1 MNAVSRVILKGMRK
15 LYLAFNPDAV
25 GGGRNWKMFSQKE
38 YANNLICE
46 LLQKDEPCMIAR
58 FGSTEMLCL
67 INYLGIKQNN
77 RNWGEYIKGKTPE
90 WWWETNV
97 IDQLQ
102 KWSGFFPGGID
113 KVEQFCELIIKDI
126 PQVDLLGSWLLHEKY
141 FKNELTGCKKVVL
154 EDLEPFFATNP
165 WTRAL
170 AGKKVLVVHPFAETI
185 RMQYKKR
192 ELLFDNDLLPA
203 FDLKIIQAV
212 QSIAGEKTAH
222 ADWFAALKWMEDE
235 IDKVDYDIAIVD
247 IERIAAV
254 ALQAVIEILDAAV
267 DGALVQIEGA
277 AGDEVDLSAERVGV
291 AVGRERLDHLDAGN
305 HVRRDRAEVHGARLR
320 AGGGEDTVVGRRAD
334 VGAVEGDG
342 IELGLGAANGGEGG
356 TTIEHDTDARQ
367 AREGIADGFVG
378 QVADGVRGDD
388 ARDGVRS
395 ALLVDGARLAFA
407 DTLDLEGFEGDDFG
421 IEFEEDVGGAVV
433 ADGDGPVGGSIAEV
447 IDRDALGAV
456 RHAIETETPVA
467 IGGGG
472 QVGAVDRDGGA
483 PDEVAAVVGDNTGDR
498 AGRIDGLREGEGEA
512 EQEERGGTP
521 TRASRMVLEGG
532 VHRDAG
538 VRVSAASHEV
548 LPACDQR

>member
-1 MNAVSRVILKGMRK
+1 MNAVSRVILKGIRK

-67 INYLGIKQNN
+67 VNYLGVKQNN
-77 RNWGEYIKGKTPE
+77 RKWGEYIKGQAPE

-141 FKNELTGCKKVVL
+141 FKKELTGCKKVVL

-222 ADWFAALKWMEDE
+222 ADWFAALKWMEEE
-235 IDKVDYDIAIVD
+235 IDKVDYDIAIVGCGAYGFPL
-247 IERIAAV
+247 AAHIKRAGKKAIHLAGV
-254 ALQAVIEILDAAV
+254 TQLLFGIKGKRWEEFIVWPYTNLFNEYWVYPGEKEKPKNAVIV
-267 DGALVQIEGA
+267 EGA
-277 AGDEVDLSAERVGV
+277 
-291 AVGRERLDHLDAGN
+291 
-305 HVRRDRAEVHGARLR
+305 
-320 AGGGEDTVVGRRAD
+320 
-334 VGAVEGDG
+334 
-342 IELGLGAANGGEGG
+342 
-356 TTIEHDTDARQ
+356 
-367 AREGIADGFVG
+367 
-378 QVADGVRGDD
+378 
-388 ARDGVRS
+388 
-395 ALLVDGARLAFA
+395 
-407 DTLDLEGFEGDDFG
+407 
-421 IEFEEDVGGAVV
+421 
-433 ADGDGPVGGSIAEV
+433 
-447 IDRDALGAV
+447 
-456 RHAIETETPVA
+456 
-467 IGGGG
+467 
-472 QVGAVDRDGGA
+472 
-483 PDEVAAVVGDNTGDR
+483 
-498 AGRIDGLREGEGEA
+498 
-512 EQEERGGTP
+512 
-521 TRASRMVLEGG
+521 
-532 VHRDAG
+532 
-538 VRVSAASHEV
+538 
-548 LPACDQR
+548 CYW